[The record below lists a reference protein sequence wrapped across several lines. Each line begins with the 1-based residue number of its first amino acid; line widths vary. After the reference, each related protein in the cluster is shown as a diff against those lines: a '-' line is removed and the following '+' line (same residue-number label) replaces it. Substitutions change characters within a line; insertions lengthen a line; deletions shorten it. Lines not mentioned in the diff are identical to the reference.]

1 MNREEKIKLVETI
14 EQNEDFQL
22 AIKVLVSGQQLVTL
36 HQKLVG
42 ELNAEEV
49 NESPTQPAPKV
60 VGRK

>member
-42 ELNAEEV
+42 ELNAEEDK
-49 NESPTQPAPKV
+49 EAPTQPAPKV

>member
-1 MNREEKIKLVETI
+1 MNREEKMKMVETI

-36 HQKLVG
+36 HQQLVE
-42 ELNAEEV
+42 ELNAEAEK
-49 NESPTQPAPKV
+49 EQAAKPEPKV